1 MAIEREAISQKS
13 QYVAIK
19 NPTYV
24 RLADELGI
32 RDTVYSSANN
42 TGNVMESLCWLAYE
56 QKKYN
61 FILSIVKFAT
71 DVEYPD
77 TVARG
82 PAAAVAPGPAVCPP
96 QRPAAASG
104 PAVAVASGPAAAI
117 APGPAKLR
125 RKQTFAQPT
134 SLASSQSSGSASGR
148 RQASSQRDVQETA
161 ASASGHQATPA
172 SGESSGRRAAVQ
184 DREPSTDEEDYG
196 ECRCMSTWTRAK
208 LKDYAKLNKHALGRH
223 EEMERQA
230 AWFDEQ
236 VEDEN
241 STRQERSNRGQ
252 PLERLRQTTTVPG
265 TKLPIYLDAY
275 LSLCGETDSE
285 VWDRRFETLEQRF
298 GRAWSVLRDDIALS
312 VAEPKQRSEKDV
324 DEAFTRFKLAYKEA
338 CERHFSKQ
346 KPGPMKIFFRDIF
359 QSKQRFMEYLRSGTL
374 ARFQAMKSS

>member
-24 RLADELGI
+24 QLAEELGI
-32 RDTVYSSANN
+32 RHTVYSSANN

-56 QKKYN
+56 QQKYN

-71 DVEYPD
+71 DFEYPD
-77 TVARG
+77 TVDRG

-117 APGPAKLR
+117 APGPAKLP

-230 AWFDEQ
+230 AWFDKQ

-252 PLERLRQTTTVPG
+252 PLEMLRQTTTVPD

-275 LSLCGETDSE
+275 LSLCGVGAE
-285 VWDRRFETLEQRF
+285 VWDRRFETLGQRF
-298 GRAWSVLRDDIALS
+298 GLAWPVLRDDIALS
-312 VAEPKQRSEKDV
+312 VAEPKQRSEEEV

-338 CERHFSKQ
+338 CERRFSKQ
-346 KPGPMKIFFRDIF
+346 KPGPMKRFFRDIF
-359 QSKQRFMEYLRSGTL
+359 EDKERCMEYLRSGDIY
-374 ARFQAMKSS
+374 ACRR

>member
-1 MAIEREAISQKS
+1 
-13 QYVAIK
+13 
-19 NPTYV
+19 
-24 RLADELGI
+24 
-32 RDTVYSSANN
+32 
-42 TGNVMESLCWLAYE
+42 MESLCWLAYE
-56 QKKYN
+56 QQKYN

-71 DVEYPD
+71 DFEYPD

-125 RKQTFAQPT
+125 RMQT
-134 SLASSQSSGSASGR
+134 
-148 RQASSQRDVQETA
+148 DE
-161 ASASGHQATPA
+161 
-172 SGESSGRRAAVQ
+172 
-184 DREPSTDEEDYG
+184 DEEDYG

-230 AWFDEQ
+230 AWFDKQ

-275 LSLCGETDSE
+275 LSLCGVGAEG
-285 VWDRRFETLEQRF
+285 WDRRFETLAQRF
-298 GRAWSVLRDDIALS
+298 GLAWPVLRDDIALS
-312 VAEPKQRSEKDV
+312 VAEPKQRSEEEV
-324 DEAFTRFKLAYKEA
+324 DEAFARFKLAYKEA
-338 CERHFSKQ
+338 CERRFSKQ

-359 QSKQRFMEYLRSGTL
+359 QSKENCMEYLRSGTL
-374 ARFQAMKSS
+374 GRL

>member
-1 MAIEREAISQKS
+1 MAIERKAISRKS

-24 RLADELGI
+24 QLADQLGI
-32 RDTVYSSANN
+32 RHTVYSSANN

-71 DVEYPD
+71 DFEYPD

-96 QRPAAASG
+96 KRPAAASG

-125 RKQTFAQPT
+125 RMQT
-134 SLASSQSSGSASGR
+134 
-148 RQASSQRDVQETA
+148 DE
-161 ASASGHQATPA
+161 
-172 SGESSGRRAAVQ
+172 
-184 DREPSTDEEDYG
+184 DEEDYG

-208 LKDYAKLNKHALGRH
+208 LKDYAKLNKHAIGRH

-230 AWFDEQ
+230 AWFDDQ

-252 PLERLRQTTTVPG
+252 PLERLRQTTTVPD
-265 TKLPIYLDAY
+265 TMLPTYLDAY

-312 VAEPKQRSEKDV
+312 VAEPKQRSEKEV
-324 DEAFTRFKLAYKEA
+324 DEAFIRFKLAYKEA
-338 CERHFSKQ
+338 CERRFSKQ
-346 KPGPMKIFFRDIF
+346 KLGPMKSFFRDIF
-359 QSKQRFMEYLRSGTL
+359 QDKERCMEYLRSGTL
-374 ARFQAMKSS
+374 ARLQAIKSS

>member
-1 MAIEREAISQKS
+1 MAIERNAISQKS

-24 RLADELGI
+24 QLADELGI

-61 FILSIVKFAT
+61 FILSIVKFAA
-71 DVEYPD
+71 DFEYPD

-96 QRPAAASG
+96 KRPAAASG
-104 PAVAVASGPAAAI
+104 PAVPVASGPAAAI
-117 APGPAKLR
+117 APGPAKLP

-148 RQASSQRDVQETA
+148 PQASSQRDVQKTA

-208 LKDYAKLNKHALGRH
+208 LKDYAKLNKHAVGRH

-236 VEDEN
+236 VEEEN

-265 TKLPIYLDAY
+265 TKLPTYLDAY
-275 LSLCGETDSE
+275 LSLCGEEDSE
-285 VWDRRFETLEQRF
+285 VWDRRFETLAQRF
-298 GRAWSVLRDDIALS
+298 GGAWSVLRDDIALS
-312 VAEPKQRSEKDV
+312 VAEPKQRSEKEV
-324 DEAFTRFKLAYKEA
+324 DEALASFKLAYKETPESA
-338 CERHFSKQ
+338 LFEAET
-346 KPGPMKIFFRDIF
+346 GPKAWNFFRDIF
-359 QSKQRFMEYLRSGTL
+359 QDKEKCMEYLRSGTL
-374 ARFQAMKSS
+374 ARFEAI